1 MSSYD
6 DGFEKVRETGVIG
19 NSASTSSVYGA
30 SGIAT
35 NAVFGVNNE
44 SFGVG
49 ADGVEVTG
57 VVFAVA
63 SIGCGTSVGATFT
76 VCGVD
81 VYAVGV
87 GAGGDDFSGVAG
99 TWRLIQGTAF
109 GTVWFR
115 VICPPVVFVVCIS
128 HLKYTSRR

>member
-1 MSSYD
+1 M
-6 DGFEKVRETGVIG
+6 RETGVIG
-19 NSASTSSVYGA
+19 SSASTSSGGGA
-30 SGIAT
+30 SGSAT
-35 NAVFGVNNE
+35 HAALGVKNE

-49 ADGVEVTG
+49 ADGVKGTG
-57 VVFAVA
+57 AVFAVA
-63 SIGCGTSVGATFT
+63 SFGCVTSVGATFT